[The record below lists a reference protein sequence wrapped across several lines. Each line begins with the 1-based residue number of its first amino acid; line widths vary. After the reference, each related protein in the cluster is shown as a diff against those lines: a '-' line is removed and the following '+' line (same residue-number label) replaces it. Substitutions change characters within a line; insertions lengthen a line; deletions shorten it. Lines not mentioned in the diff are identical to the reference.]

1 MRYLLLPILLA
12 TAFTMACSTSELSTE
27 HICVDI
33 ARQINDSVDRGELTN
48 TEAGYLIRRC
58 YKAFKK

>member
-12 TAFTMACSTSELSTE
+12 TAFTMAGSTAELSTE

-58 YKAFKK
+58 YKSFNK

>member
-1 MRYLLLPILLA
+1 MNSLLLVLLLL
-12 TAFTMACSTSELSTE
+12 TTPMAGSTSELSTE

-58 YKAFKK
+58 YKAFKE

>member
-1 MRYLLLPILLA
+1 MNSLLLLLLLL
-12 TAFTMACSTSELSTE
+12 TTPMAGSTSELSTE

-58 YKAFKK
+58 YKAFKE

>member
-1 MRYLLLPILLA
+1 MKYALLPLLL
-12 TAFTMACSTSELSTE
+12 TAVCTMAGSTSELSTE

-58 YKAFKK
+58 YKAFKE

>member
-1 MRYLLLPILLA
+1 MKLLIILTILLSPLA
-12 TAFTMACSTSELSTE
+12 GSTSELSTE

-58 YKAFKK
+58 YKSFNK

>member
-1 MRYLLLPILLA
+1 MNNLLLVLLLL
-12 TAFTMACSTSELSTE
+12 TSPMAGSTSELSTE

-58 YKAFKK
+58 YKSFNK